1 MKKIIVCIIAAFV
14 AFSSAPMCP
23 SAFAET
29 SSAAP
34 KPKKEYRTVVY
45 KVHLHCKDC
54 VLKINENIAFER
66 GVKDLEVSLEDQ
78 TVKVTYD
85 PKKTDE
91 EKLAAALGR
100 LGYEVTGKVEEA
112 VGEKK
117 S

>member
-1 MKKIIVCIIAAFV
+1 MKKIIVCVIAAFV

-23 SAFAET
+23 SACAET
-29 SSAAP
+29 SAAAP

-54 VLKINENIAFER
+54 VLKINENIAFEK
-66 GVKDLEVSLEDQ
+66 GVKDLDVSLEDQ

-91 EKLAAALGR
+91 EKLEAALGR
-100 LGYEVTGKVEEA
+100 LGYEVTGKVEVA
-112 VGEKK
+112 AGEKK